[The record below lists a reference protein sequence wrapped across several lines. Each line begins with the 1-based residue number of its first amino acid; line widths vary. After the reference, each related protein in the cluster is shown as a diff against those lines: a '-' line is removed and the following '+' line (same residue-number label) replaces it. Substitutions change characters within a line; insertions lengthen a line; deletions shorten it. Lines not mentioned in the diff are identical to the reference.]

1 MANNLS
7 IEPRLKGLKMA
18 KNKEHKPANLN
29 KIKTHS
35 LKDRR
40 TKVSLTQFASLPQPN
55 ATFAEFMESLPDVLA
70 ASGLRQ
76 LIKDIVGARKKDRPV
91 VAAFGGHLIKCGLG
105 PVIADLM
112 RRGFITAIAVHGA
125 TAIHDYEIS
134 LVGQTSEDVGAVLKD
149 GSFGMARETPKA
161 FARAARNASRKK
173 IGLGRALGELV
184 ISEKNHYSQYSV
196 LATAADLGLPAAV
209 MLALGT
215 DTLSM
220 HADFEPKALAAAS
233 HLDFRTLVSVVA
245 DLDGGVWLNI
255 GSAVILPE
263 VFLKVL
269 SAARNLNKGAP
280 KNFTTAN
287 LDMNQH
293 YRPNTNVVG
302 RPTRRGYSITGHHE
316 IMLPLLR
323 MGVICMAGGEKKA

>member
-1 MANNLS
+1 
-7 IEPRLKGLKMA
+7 MA
-18 KNKEHKPANLN
+18 KNKKHKPVNLK

-35 LKDRR
+35 LKDRK
-40 TKVSLTQFASLPQPN
+40 TKVSLDQFASLPEPD
-55 ATFAEFMESLPDVLA
+55 ATFTEFLASLPNVLA
-70 ASGLRQ
+70 ASDLRR
-76 LIKDIVGARKKDRPV
+76 LIKDIVDARNNNRPV
-91 VAAFGGHLIKCGLG
+91 VAAFGGHLVKCGLG
-105 PVIADLM
+105 PVMADLM
-112 RRGFITAIAVHGA
+112 QRGFITAVAMHGA

-134 LVGQTSEDVGAVLKD
+134 LVGQTSEDVGAALKD

-161 FARAARNASRKK
+161 FARAAKLAAKNK
-173 IGLGRALGELV
+173 ISLGRALGELIV
-184 ISEKNHYSQYSV
+184 SENNRYSQYSI
-196 LATAADLGLPAAV
+196 LGAAADLGLPATV

-220 HADFEPKALAAAS
+220 HGDFEPEKLAAAS
-233 HLDFRTLVSVVA
+233 HLDFRTLVSIVA

-263 VFLKVL
+263 VFLKAL

-323 MGVICMAGGEKKA
+323 MGIICMGGEKKT

>member
-1 MANNLS
+1 
-7 IEPRLKGLKMA
+7 MA
-18 KNKEHKPANLN
+18 KNKKHKPANLR

-35 LKDRR
+35 LKDRK
-40 TKVSLTQFASLPQPN
+40 TKVSLDQFASLPEPG
-55 ATFAEFMESLPDVLA
+55 ATFAEFLASLPNVLG
-70 ASGLRQ
+70 ASDLRR
-76 LIKDIVGARKKDRPV
+76 LIKDIVDARKNNRPV
-91 VAAFGGHLIKCGLG
+91 VAAFGGHLVKCGLG

-112 RRGFITAIAVHGA
+112 RRGFITAVAMHGA

-134 LVGQTSEDVGAVLKD
+134 LVGQTSEDVGAALKD
-149 GSFGMARETPKA
+149 GSFGMARETPNA
-161 FARAARNASRKK
+161 FARAAKMAAKNKT
-173 IGLGRALGELV
+173 GLGRALGELIV
-184 ISEKNHYSQYSV
+184 SENNRYSQYSV
-196 LATAADLGLPAAV
+196 LASAADLGLPAAV

-220 HADFEPKALAAAS
+220 HGDFEPEKLAAAA
-233 HLDFRTLVSVVA
+233 HLDFRTLVSIVT

-263 VFLKVL
+263 VFLKAL

-323 MGVICMAGGEKKA
+323 MGVICMGAEKKP